1 MATKKRSKGGRA
13 AASRAKTSAGAR
25 AASRKAKPKK
35 AATKPKSAVKAKSI
49 VKAKSATPPKNAMPA
64 KSVKPTQPT
73 AAKPGRI
80 AAADNK
86 ELVALK
92 NRFQRE
98 RSGLEKNLTEAVR
111 EIGILRH
118 HEMRVTQLERQLKER
133 DDLIGRLQQ
142 QLEELQRRPVEPIY
156 EREVQQSFA
165 LVVPAPD
172 EVDEFEDAAQLA
184 DETELEDEE
193 V

>member
-35 AATKPKSAVKAKSI
+35 IAVKAKSA
-49 VKAKSATPPKNAMPA
+49 AKPKSAMPA
-64 KSVKPTQPT
+64 R
-73 AAKPGRI
+73 AAKASKPAKPSRTV
-80 AAADNK
+80 AADNK

-98 RSGLEKNLTEAVR
+98 RSALEKNLTEAVR

-118 HEMRVTQLERQLKER
+118 HEMRVMQLERQLKER

-142 QLEELQRRPVEPIY
+142 QLEELQRRPAEPIY

-165 LVVPAPD
+165 LVVPPQD
-172 EVDEFEDAAQLA
+172 DVDEFEDEAQLV

>member
-13 AASRAKTSAGAR
+13 AASRAKTSATAR

-35 AATKPKSAVKAKSI
+35 AAAKPKR
-49 VKAKSATPPKNAMPA
+49 AMTA
-64 KSVKPTQPT
+64 R
-73 AAKPGRI
+73 AAKPSKPTK
-80 AAADNK
+80 AAAAKPNRIGAADSK

-98 RSGLEKNLTEAVR
+98 RSALEKNLTEAVR
-111 EIGILRH
+111 EIGVLRQY
-118 HEMRVTQLERQLKER
+118 EMRVTQLDRQLKER

-156 EREVQQSFA
+156 DREVQQSFA
-165 LVVPAPD
+165 LVTTAQD
-172 EVDEFEDAAQLA
+172 EVDEFEDEQIV
-184 DETELEDEE
+184 DETQLEDEE